1 MRVAAI
7 LLVLATSCEPN
18 TRVEP
23 TPVRRLLAEARGTVT
38 DARGGPAEGVSVV
51 VRAAEKPVCSTVIA
65 EARTTTDHLG
75 AYSISLSLNSATDT
89 PSCVTVT
96 AKGGGSSGSGSG
108 EVVFRSAP
116 APPDIAT
123 VDVRLDKAPRLS
135 REGADAIAA
144 NVVAA
149 INGDAASA
157 ASLYS
162 LVYGGKRSVDP
173 GLRNLRHYLGRG
185 ESAKYEKS
193 EGSTRDIRYSYRL
206 LGTGGKSAELVISQ
220 DETVR
225 VWNPLLYYSG
235 RADHMTSEMF
245 RLVAANDA
253 ATLARLLTA
262 DDIDFPVA
270 DAQKII
276 DDYRRRYGSKSLSA
290 SFDRVDEPK
299 NSIIYKINGTDDE
312 IVMGYGDGLLFLK

>member
-1 MRVAAI
+1 
-7 LLVLATSCEPN
+7 
-18 TRVEP
+18 
-23 TPVRRLLAEARGTVT
+23 
-38 DARGGPAEGVSVV
+38 VV
-51 VRAAEKPVCSTVIA
+51 VRASEKPVCSTVIA

-75 AYSISLSLNSATDT
+75 AYATSLSLNSATDT

-96 AKGGGSSGSGSG
+96 ATGAGSSGSGSG

-116 APPDIAT
+116 PSGAPHIAT
-123 VDVRLDKAPRLS
+123 VDVRLDRAPRLS

-144 NVVAA
+144 SVVAA

-157 ASLYS
+157 ATLYS

-173 GLRNLRHYLGRG
+173 GLRNLRHQLGRG
-185 ESAKYEKS
+185 ESARHEKT
-193 EGSTRDIRYSYRL
+193 EGSNRDIRYSYRL
-206 LGTGGKSAELVISQ
+206 LGPGGNSSELVISQ

-262 DDIDFPVA
+262 DDIDFPVP

-290 SFDRVDEPK
+290 SFDRLDEPK
-299 NSIIYKINGTDDE
+299 NSIIYKINGTNDE